1 MTMMVKIEGMVVSMA
16 DYDDHDD
23 DDDGEDD
30 NDGPD
35 RGDDDKHG
43 GGLGERPG
51 PDDGGAGGGRC

>member
-1 MTMMVKIEGMVVSMA
+1 MITVIMMIMMA
-16 DYDDHDD
+16 YQHIPYH
-23 DDDGEDD
+23 DDGEDD

-35 RGDDDKHG
+35 RGDGGQHG